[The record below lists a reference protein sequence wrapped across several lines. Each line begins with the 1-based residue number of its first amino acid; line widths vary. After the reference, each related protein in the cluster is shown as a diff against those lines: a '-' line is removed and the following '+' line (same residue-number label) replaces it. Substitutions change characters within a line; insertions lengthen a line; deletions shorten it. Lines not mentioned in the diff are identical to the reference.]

1 MKLNTHHETIICNKD
16 IILRGCKSFKN
27 VLEFNYLRT
36 TLTDTNGVHDE
47 IRRRINLGYAFYY
60 SVQKLLSP
68 HLLS

>member
-1 MKLNTHHETIICNKD
+1 MQLMKLNTHHETIICNKD

-47 IRRRINLGYAFYY
+47 IRRRI
-60 SVQKLLSP
+60 
-68 HLLS
+68 